1 MTPNPYHR
9 RPTGLPRVH
18 GPSCPSSAAS
28 CHCAPPPRRLSRVP
42 PSVGPRGRGR
52 CGSVLVPNLD
62 RSGIRFKDTA
72 GGDGTHSRHT
82 GTRITRITQTNL
94 TTIQTH
100 QPTAVH
106 TATNPR
112 PSGRGPHTVAG
123 SREATGTA
131 PVPGS
136 LLKPPD
142 SEFSESFRLRTPYS
156 TVQDIASLCCTGTRH
171 RPAPSVRAPVQ
182 RRRGEPGAG
191 SRDTHRIAHSL
202 NGTHR
207 ARCSVLERRY
217 KAKGGTAHLS
227 LLSLTSYQTVLSLD
241 PA

>member
-42 PSVGPRGRGR
+42 PLCGPARRPRPLWIRPSPQPG
-52 CGSVLVPNLD
+52 PF
-62 RSGIRFKDTA
+62 RFKDTA

-131 PVPGS
+131 PVPVVYS
-136 LLKPPD
+136 NHPIQ
-142 SEFSESFRLRTPYS
+142 SFQRVSGCVHRTVQFRTLHPRAVRARTPSVLQAY
-156 TVQDIASLCCTGTRH
+156 TRG
-171 RPAPSVRAPVQ
+171 SKT
-182 RRRGEPGAG
+182 RGGSREPGL
-191 SRDTHRIAHSL
+191 SRDTHRIAHSP

>member
-42 PSVGPRGRGR
+42 PYCGPARPRPLWIR
-52 CGSVLVPNLD
+52 PKVPN
-62 RSGIRFKDTA
+62 GPFRFKDTA
-72 GGDGTHSRHT
+72 GGAGTHSRHT

-123 SREATGTA
+123 SRHKGGHWHSPGT
-131 PVPGS
+131 GS

-171 RPAPSVRAPVQ
+171 RQLQAYAHRFKDAGGSRVCQEPGHTQDSSLSQRDTPRAMLSAGAQVQGERGHRAPQ
-182 RRRGEPGAG
+182 P
-191 SRDTHRIAHSL
+191 SL
-202 NGTHR
+202 SD
-207 ARCSVLERRY
+207 A
-217 KAKGGTAHLS
+217 
-227 LLSLTSYQTVLSLD
+227 YQTVLSLD

>member
-42 PSVGPRGRGR
+42 PYVGPRGRGR
-52 CGSVLVPNLD
+52 CGSVLKVPN
-62 RSGIRFKDTA
+62 GPFRFKDTA
-72 GGDGTHSRHT
+72 GGAGTHSRHT

-112 PSGRGPHTVAG
+112 PAGRGPHTVAG

-131 PVPGS
+131 PVQVVYSNHPIQ
-136 LLKPPD
+136 
-142 SEFSESFRLRTPYS
+142 SFQRVSGCVHR
-156 TVQDIASLCCTGTRH
+156 TVQFRTLHPCV
-171 RPAPSVRAPVQ
+171 VRARDTDSSKRTRTGSKTP
-182 RRRGEPGAG
+182 GGAG
-191 SRDTHRIAHSL
+191 SARSRDTHRIAHSL